1 MSKSIKKTCYI
12 LMIALI
18 AVFIKTTSTYAITP
32 ISEPRYQGID
42 VSNWQGYINYSE
54 VAASG
59 IEVVYIKS
67 SQGTTYKD
75 PYFDI
80 NYENAKA
87 NGLKVGFYHYLTAT
101 TTQDA
106 VAEAE
111 FFASVISGKTPDC
124 KLVMDY
130 ETFGGVGREQINEI
144 ALTFLE
150 NVERLTNKQVIV
162 YSDLSNA
169 QNTFGRQVAEN
180 YELWLAYYGNYNSLT
195 NVPTS
200 WNNWIGVQYTDM
212 GDVPGIRGYTDRNI
226 FTQEIFLGETSEI
239 SNIENARVVTNTETL
254 TYTVQRGNTLSG
266 IARTYGTTVQELA
279 DINGIS
285 NPNLIF
291 PGQIL
296 KIPTNSTIYG
306 QQVGDAGS
314 VVYTVQRGN
323 TLSEIAQMYGTTVQ
337 EIATMNKITNVNLI
351 FPGEKLRIGNATM
364 IPERTEDYNQQIYI
378 VKSGDTLSEIA
389 RDFGTTVNELVRRNG
404 INNPNLIFPG
414 QRIII

>member
-1 MSKSIKKTCYI
+1 M
-12 LMIALI
+12 
-18 AVFIKTTSTYAITP
+18 
-32 ISEPRYQGID
+32 
-42 VSNWQGYINYSE
+42 
-54 VAASG
+54 
-59 IEVVYIKS
+59 
-67 SQGTTYKD
+67 
-75 PYFDI
+75 
-80 NYENAKA
+80 
-87 NGLKVGFYHYLTAT
+87 
-101 TTQDA
+101 
-106 VAEAE
+106 
-111 FFASVISGKTPDC
+111 
-124 KLVMDY
+124 
-130 ETFGGVGREQINEI
+130 
-144 ALTFLE
+144 
-150 NVERLTNKQVIV
+150 
-162 YSDLSNA
+162 
-169 QNTFGRQVAEN
+169 
-180 YELWLAYYGNYNSLT
+180 
-195 NVPTS
+195 
-200 WNNWIGVQYTDM
+200 QYTDM

-279 DINGIS
+279 DINGIN

-378 VKSGDTLSEIA
+378 VRSGDTLSEIA
-389 RDFGTTVNELVRRNG
+389 RDFGTTVNELVRKNG